1 MIWILFTLLKLVFAI
16 SPMLGIAFIFILNGE
31 KENDPY
37 LAKKPDF
44 SIELD

>member
-1 MIWILFTLLKLVFAI
+1 
-16 SPMLGIAFIFILNGE
+16 MLCIAFIFILNGGR
-31 KENDPY
+31 ENDST